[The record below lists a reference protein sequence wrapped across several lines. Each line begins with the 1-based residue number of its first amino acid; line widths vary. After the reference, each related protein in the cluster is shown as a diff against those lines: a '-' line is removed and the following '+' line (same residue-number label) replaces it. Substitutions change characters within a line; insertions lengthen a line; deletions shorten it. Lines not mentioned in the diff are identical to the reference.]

1 MCKKYTKQFLKSLLL
16 FVYLFNVHF
25 FFFLQDI
32 YKYYVL
38 DVPACTW
45 ARRYSSTQYTL
56 PDSEQLAEV
65 DNFVVLKKVIFYVQ
79 NCLLLLDR
87 KWSYVM
93 YIPL

>member
-1 MCKKYTKQFLKSLLL
+1 MYT
-16 FVYLFNVHF
+16 
-25 FFFLQDI
+25 FFLQDI

-65 DNFVVLKKVIFYVQ
+65 DNFVVLKKVIFFLYRIVYYYLIE
-79 NCLLLLDR
+79 NGHMSCIYPCNI
-87 KWSYVM
+87 SF
-93 YIPL
+93 